1 MTGGSTVFFMASYSY
16 LSDISN
22 PKNRT
27 TRFALM
33 DGLFPIGFYIGNAI
47 AGPVTKYLGFL
58 FNFALG
64 MLFAMLAVAYIV
76 FYMKESSSVRD
87 KPIQKEIEDVVKDLQ
102 LNQKFEGESMNLIAI
117 NCNLSVTVRV
127 TFFIERILLFNL
139 HMQFLHFHLL

>member
-33 DGLFPIGFYIGNAI
+33 DGLFPIGFYIGNAM
-47 AGPVTKYLGFL
+47 AGPVAKYLGFL

-64 MLFAMLAVAYIV
+64 MLFALLAVAYIV
-76 FYMKESSSVRD
+76 FFMKESSVVRD
-87 KPIQKEIEDVVKDLQ
+87 KRMQQEIEDEVKDLQ
-102 LNQKFEGESMNLIAI
+102 LHQKFEGQI
-117 NCNLSVTVRV
+117 
-127 TFFIERILLFNL
+127 
-139 HMQFLHFHLL
+139 